1 MINAIIIV
9 SILLMTIFVVA
20 AIYGGRAHDRQ
31 NAERERIRIAREKM
45 EKSTHDNAK
54 GD

>member
-1 MINAIIIV
+1 MIVAIIIV
-9 SILLMTIFVVA
+9 SILLMSVFIVA

-45 EKSTHDNAK
+45 EKATLDNAK